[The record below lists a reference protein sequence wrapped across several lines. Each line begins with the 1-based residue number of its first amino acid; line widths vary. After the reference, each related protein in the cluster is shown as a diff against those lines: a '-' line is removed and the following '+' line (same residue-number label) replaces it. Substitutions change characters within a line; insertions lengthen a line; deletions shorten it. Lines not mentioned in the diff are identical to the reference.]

1 MNRRQA
7 KKELKKE
14 YGIITPR
21 QASPRLTKKFTLSLI
36 DYEAIKKLADELGEL
51 FRRLGEVIGK
61 FINDNI
67 NEIIER
73 LKEAIDKSLQ
83 YGDKPKYKPVKSLI
97 KPYKQPFIKVRYRAR
112 ANLKRG

>member
-1 MNRRQA
+1 MG
-7 KKELKKE
+7 E
-14 YGIITPR
+14 I
-21 QASPRLTKKFTLSLI
+21 I
-36 DYEAIKKLADELGEL
+36 DYEAIGKLAREIIDYETIDYETIEKLADELGEL
-51 FRRLGEVIGK
+51 FRRLGEAIGK

-83 YGDKPKYKPVKSLI
+83 YGDKLKYKPVKSLI

-112 ANLKRG
+112 ANL

>member
-1 MNRRQA
+1 MDD
-7 KKELKKE
+7 
-14 YGIITPR
+14 I
-21 QASPRLTKKFTLSLI
+21 I
-36 DYEAIKKLADELGEL
+36 DYEEILADELCEL
-51 FRRLGEVIGK
+51 FRRLGEAIGE
-61 FINDNI
+61 FFDDI

-112 ANLKRG
+112 ANL

>member
-1 MNRRQA
+1 MDD
-7 KKELKKE
+7 
-14 YGIITPR
+14 I
-21 QASPRLTKKFTLSLI
+21 I
-36 DYEAIKKLADELGEL
+36 DYEDVIEGYISDKMDELGEL

-112 ANLKRG
+112 ANL

>member
-36 DYEAIKKLADELGEL
+36 DYEAIKRLADELGEL

-61 FINDNI
+61 FIN
-67 NEIIER
+67 EIIER
-73 LKEAIDKSLQ
+73 LKEGIDKSLQ

-112 ANLKRG
+112 ANL

>member
-1 MNRRQA
+1 MG
-7 KKELKKE
+7 E
-14 YGIITPR
+14 I
-21 QASPRLTKKFTLSLI
+21 I
-36 DYEAIKKLADELGEL
+36 DYEAIGKLAHEIIDYETIEKLADELDEL
-51 FRRLGEVIGK
+51 FRRLGEAIGK

-73 LKEAIDKSLQ
+73 LKEEIDKSLQ

-112 ANLKRG
+112 ANL